1 MESSDCQDTKEMLD
15 LYLDNELLIE
25 TSHSL
30 LHHLGSCPDC
40 IAESERRLEVRSLLK
55 AMSMLDDDYQRDTEQ
70 VLRRRIEAALQKEQR
85 WALTANIRWA
95 LLAASLI
102 LLIGLAYWRFTSVT
116 KPTISSTINLPTRP
130 AEASVASFDR
140 DAVGNHQACALTYPP
155 SWTYDR
161 QRVVREL
168 TPRFASLIDAVG
180 RNHSSYQLI
189 EGHICSFQTRQYAHL
204 IFRGNGHTV
213 SVFIEQHEPI
223 TKPVPPSDEIAQ
235 TQYTSYEVASVDTQL
250 HRIYLVSD
258 LTSDENIALAK
269 QLFPG
274 TLGFVQKL
282 EHGAA

>member
-1 MESSDCQDTKEMLD
+1 VESSDCQDTKEMLD

-102 LLIGLAYWRFTSVT
+102 LLIGMAYWRFTSVT

-258 LTSDENIALAK
+258 LTSDENVALAK

-282 EHGAA
+282 EHGGA

>member
-1 MESSDCQDTKEMLD
+1 VESSDCQDTKEMLD

-282 EHGAA
+282 EHGGA

>member
-1 MESSDCQDTKEMLD
+1 MLD

-30 LHHLGSCPDC
+30 LHHLGSCADC
-40 IAESERRLEVRSLLK
+40 IAESERRLEVRNLLK
-55 AMSMLDDDYQRDTEQ
+55 AMSTLDDDYQRDTEH

-85 WALTANIRWA
+85 WRLTANVRWA

-102 LLIGLAYWRFTSVT
+102 VLIGLAYWRITSVT
-116 KPTISSTINLPTRP
+116 TPTISSAINIPTP
-130 AEASVASFDR
+130 NADASVASFDR

-161 QRVVREL
+161 QRIAREL

-180 RNHSSYQLI
+180 RNHSSYELI
-189 EGHICSFQTRQYAHL
+189 EGHICSYQTRQYAHL

-223 TKPVPPSDEIAQ
+223 SKPVPPPEEIAQ

-258 LTSDENIALAK
+258 LTSDENVALAK

>member
-1 MESSDCQDTKEMLD
+1 MLD
-15 LYLDNELLIE
+15 LYLDNELLVE

-40 IAESERRLEVRSLLK
+40 MTESERRLEVRGLLK
-55 AMSMLDDDYQRDTEQ
+55 AMSMLDDDYQSDTEQ

-85 WALTANIRWA
+85 WHFTANVRWA

-116 KPTISSTINLPTRP
+116 KPTRSSAINIPIP
-130 AEASVASFDR
+130 SAEASVASFDR

-155 SWTYDR
+155 SWTYDKQRIAR
-161 QRVVREL
+161 QL

-180 RNHSSYQLI
+180 PNHSSYKLI

-223 TKPVPPSDEIAQ
+223 KPVRPPDEIAQ

-258 LTSDENIALAK
+258 LTSDENVALAK
-269 QLFPG
+269 QLLPQ
-274 TLGFVQKL
+274 TLRFV
-282 EHGAA
+282 ERMERVGA

>member
-1 MESSDCQDTKEMLD
+1 MLD

-55 AMSMLDDDYQRDTEQ
+55 AMSTLDDDYQRDTEH

-85 WALTANIRWA
+85 WRLTANVRWA

-102 LLIGLAYWRFTSVT
+102 LVIGLAYWRITSVT
-116 KPTISSTINLPTRP
+116 KPTISSAINIPTSS
-130 AEASVASFDR
+130 AETSVASFDR
-140 DAVGNHQACALTYPP
+140 DAVGNHQACALTYPA

-161 QRVVREL
+161 QRIVREL

-223 TKPVPPSDEIAQ
+223 TKPVHTPDEIAQ
-235 TQYTSYEVASVDTQL
+235 TQYTSYEVASVDTEL

-258 LTSDENIALAK
+258 LTSDENVALAK

-282 EHGAA
+282 EHGGA

>member
-1 MESSDCQDTKEMLD
+1 MLD

-25 TSHSL
+25 TSHSM

-40 IAESERRLEVRSLLK
+40 IAESERRLEVRNLLK
-55 AMSMLDDDYQRDTEQ
+55 TMSKIDDAYQRDTEY
-70 VLRRRIEAALQKEQR
+70 VLRRRIDAALQKEER
-85 WALTANIRWA
+85 WRLTANGRWA

-102 LLIGLAYWRFTSVT
+102 VLIGLAYWRITSVT
-116 KPTISSTINLPTRP
+116 KPTISSAINIATSS
-130 AEASVASFDR
+130 ADASIASFDR

-161 QRVVREL
+161 QRIVREL

-180 RNHSSYQLI
+180 RNHHSYQLI

-223 TKPVPPSDEIAQ
+223 SKPVNPPEIAQ

-258 LTSDENIALAK
+258 LTSDENVALAK

-282 EHGAA
+282 EHG